1 LQHGFIIDLPEPD
14 VKQKMKPKMNRK
26 AVIIKRYGNRR
37 LYDTRNS
44 RYINQDEVAQMVRE
58 GQEVQVVDAATGEDL
73 TRLVLTQIIV
83 QNAKESDSAFPLDIL
98 RQMVV
103 ACGKVTEGTTLKYM
117 KAVADMYQNAY
128 QAMAPQINPFKFIG
142 VPAKPF
148 SPAFTMPSSSIEE
161 EGSDEP
167 SRGKDEGGEIGD
179 LKQRIE
185 ELESMVSVLGTSK
198 RVGKRKTKAGK
209 KRSAR

>member
-1 LQHGFIIDLPEPD
+1 
-14 VKQKMKPKMNRK
+14 MNRK

-58 GQEVQVVDAATGEDL
+58 GQDVQVVDAATGEDL

-83 QNAKESDSAFPLDIL
+83 QHAKESDSAFPLDIL

-103 ACGKVTEGTTLKYM
+103 ECGKVTEGTTLKYM

-128 QAMAPQINPFKFIG
+128 QAMTPQINPFKFIG
-142 VPAKPF
+142 MPTEPL
-148 SPAFTMPSSSIEE
+148 SSAFKMPSSSHVA
-161 EGSDEP
+161 EGSEEVHQN
-167 SRGKDEGGEIGD
+167 KDETVEISG

-185 ELESMVSVLGTSK
+185 ELESVVSVLGTST
-198 RVGKRKTKAGK
+198 RVSKRKSKARK
-209 KRSAR
+209 NRSVG

>member
-1 LQHGFIIDLPEPD
+1 
-14 VKQKMKPKMNRK
+14 MNRK

-161 EGSDEP
+161 EGADELH
-167 SRGKDEGGEIGD
+167 RGKDGKVEIGD

-185 ELESMVSVLGTSK
+185 ELESMVSGLGTSTK
-198 RVGKRKTKAGK
+198 GGKRKTKARTRARK
-209 KRSAR
+209 KSSAR